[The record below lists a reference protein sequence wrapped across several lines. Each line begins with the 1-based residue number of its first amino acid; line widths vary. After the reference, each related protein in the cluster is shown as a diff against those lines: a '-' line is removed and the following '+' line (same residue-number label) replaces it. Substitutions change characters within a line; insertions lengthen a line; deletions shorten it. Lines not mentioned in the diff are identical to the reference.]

1 MVGPSPRGGGAV
13 SVFDEVVGQERAVG
27 HLRAAVAAPVHAYL
41 LVGPPGSGK
50 RTAAIALAAAL
61 LCPQGGCG
69 ECDVCRRVLAEVHPD
84 LVVVERSGAFI
95 SIEQAREVRR
105 LAMRSPNEGHRKVLL
120 LADFHLV
127 RDAGS
132 VLLKV
137 LEEPPASTVFV
148 ILAEQLPPE
157 LVTIASRCVQVDFGP
172 LSNAQVAE
180 ALVGEG
186 VEPVVAAEAAGVAG
200 GRLDRARLL
209 AQDPG
214 FGARRETWRSVPGR
228 LDGTGAAVA
237 VIAAELAD
245 LLGAAGVGPLEAR
258 QAAET
263 AELEERVERT
273 GERGAG
279 RKVLAERHKREL
291 RRLRHDE
298 LRFGLA
304 TLAGVYG
311 EALQRGT
318 ADAGACIAAVA
329 GVQAAAEAMVRN
341 PTEALLLQD
350 LLLRLPPL
358 HMPFPGDRRAI
369 LDPSTPG

>member
-1 MVGPSPRGGGAV
+1 MSAVFGGI
-13 SVFDEVVGQERAVG
+13 VGQEAAIA

-50 RTAAIALAAAL
+50 RTAAVALAAAL
-61 LCPQGGCG
+61 LCPRGGCG
-69 ECDVCRRVLAEVHPD
+69 ECDVCRRTLAGVHPD
-84 LVVVERSGAFI
+84 LIVVERTGP
-95 SIEQAREVRR
+95 SITVDQAREVRR
-105 LAMRSPNEGHRKVLL
+105 LAMRSPNEGARKVLVL
-120 LADFHLV
+120 VDFHLV
-127 RDAGS
+127 REAAS

-157 LVTIASRCVQVDFGP
+157 LVTIASRCVRVDFGP
-172 LSNAQVAE
+172 LTTEQVVGALVAE
-180 ALVGEG
+180 G
-186 VEPVVAAEAAGVAG
+186 VDPSVAPEVAAVAG

-209 AQDPG
+209 ARDPG
-214 FGARRETWRSVPGR
+214 FSARREAWRDVPAR
-228 LDGTGAAVA
+228 LDGTGASVA
-237 VIAAELAD
+237 VLAAD
-245 LLGAAGVGPLEAR
+245 LAALLASAGVAALEAR
-258 QAAET
+258 QAAAVE
-263 AELEERVERT
+263 ELDERVKRT

-311 EALQRGT
+311 DALAAGT
-318 ADAGACIAAVA
+318 TDPRPCIAAVA
-329 GVQAAAEAMVRN
+329 AIHGAAEAMIRN

-358 HMPFPGDRRAI
+358 RDRRAI

>member
-1 MVGPSPRGGGAV
+1 MRP
-13 SVFDEVVGQERAVG
+13 VFDDVVGQERAIA

-50 RTAAIALAAAL
+50 RTAALAFAAAL
-61 LCPQGGCG
+61 LCPRGGCG
-69 ECDVCRRVLAEVHPD
+69 RCGVCRRAQAEIHPD
-84 LVVVERSGAFI
+84 LVVVERAGAFI
-95 SIEQAREVRR
+95 SIDQAREVRR
-105 LAMRSPNEGHRKVLL
+105 LAMRSPNEGPRKVLVL
-120 LADFHLV
+120 TDFHLV
-127 RDAGS
+127 RDAAS

-137 LEEPPASTVFV
+137 LEEPPLSTVFV

-172 LSNAQVAE
+172 LSDARVAT
-180 ALVGEG
+180 ALTAEG
-186 VEPVVAAEAAGVAG
+186 IEPAVAAEVAGVAG

-209 AQDPG
+209 AHDAS

-228 LDGTGAAVA
+228 LDGTGATVA
-237 VIAAELAD
+237 VIAAELTE
-245 LLGAAGVGPLEAR
+245 LLAGAGVVPLEAR
-258 QAAET
+258 QAVEV

-279 RKVLAERHKREL
+279 RKVLGERHKREL

-298 LRFGLA
+298 FRFGLA

-311 EALQRGT
+311 DALH
-318 ADAGACIAAVA
+318 AGAGDHRACLDALAAI
-329 GVQAAAEAMVRN
+329 QAAAAAMVRN

-358 HMPFPGDRRAI
+358 QDRRAI
-369 LDPSTPG
+369 LDTPPG

>member
-1 MVGPSPRGGGAV
+1 M
-13 SVFDEVVGQERAVG
+13 SVFDDVVGQEPAVA

-50 RTAAIALAAAL
+50 RTAASALAAAL
-61 LCPQGGCG
+61 LCPRGGCG
-69 ECDVCRRVLAEVHPD
+69 TCDVCRRALAGVHPD
-84 LVVVERSGAFI
+84 VVLVERSGP
-95 SIEQAREVRR
+95 SITVDQAREVRR
-105 LAMRSPNEGHRKVLL
+105 LALRSPNEGARKVLVL
-120 LADFHLV
+120 TDFHLV
-127 RDAGS
+127 REAAS

-148 ILAEQLPPE
+148 VLAEQLPPE
-157 LVTIASRCVQVDFGP
+157 LVTIASRCVRVDFGP
-172 LSNAQVAE
+172 LSAEQVAA

-186 VEPVVAAEAAGVAG
+186 VAPDVAAGVAGVAG

-209 AQDPG
+209 AHDPG
-214 FGARRETWRSVPGR
+214 FASRREAWRSVPGR

-237 VIAAELAD
+237 VVAADLAE
-245 LLGAAGVGPLEAR
+245 LLGAAGVAALEAA
-258 QAAET
+258 QAAER

-279 RKVLAERHKREL
+279 RKILADRHKREL

-311 EALQRGT
+311 EALATGT
-318 ADAGACIAAVA
+318 GDARAAISAVA
-329 GVQAAAEAMVRN
+329 AIQAAAEAMVRN
-341 PTEALLLQD
+341 PTESLLLQD
-350 LLLRLPPL
+350 LLLRLAP
-358 HMPFPGDRRAI
+358 MRDRRAI
-369 LDPSTPG
+369 LDRPPG

>member
-1 MVGPSPRGGGAV
+1 V
-13 SVFDEVVGQERAVG
+13 SAVFDDVVGQESAVA

-50 RTAAIALAAAL
+50 RTAAVAFGAAL

-69 ECDVCRRVLAEVHPD
+69 TCDVCRRALGGSHPD
-84 LVVVERSGAFI
+84 VLMVERTGP
-95 SIEQAREVRR
+95 SITVDQAREVRR
-105 LAMRSPNEGHRKVLL
+105 LAMRSPNEGSRKVLVL
-120 LADFHLV
+120 VDFHLV
-127 RDAGS
+127 REAAS

-148 ILAEQLPPE
+148 ILAEQLTPE

-172 LSNAQVAE
+172 LRPDQVAS
-180 ALVGEG
+180 ALVAEG
-186 VEPVVAAEAAGVAG
+186 ADPRLAEQVAGVAG

-209 AQDPG
+209 IDDTAFAQ
-214 FGARRETWRSVPGR
+214 RRDVWREVPGR
-228 LDGTGAAVA
+228 LDGTGAKVA
-237 VIAAELAD
+237 EVADELAR
-245 LLGAAGVGPLEAR
+245 LLGAAGVATLEAR
-258 QAAET
+258 QAAEL
-263 AELEERVERT
+263 AELDERVKRT

-304 TLAGVYG
+304 TLAGVYRDALAAG
-311 EALQRGT
+311 EGDDRAN
-318 ADAGACIAAVA
+318 IAAVA
-329 GVQAAAEAMVRN
+329 AIQSAAESMIRN
-341 PTEALLLQD
+341 PTEALLLQS

-358 HMPFPGDRRAI
+358 RSRRAI
-369 LDPSTPG
+369 LDSPPG

>member
-1 MVGPSPRGGGAV
+1 MSR
-13 SVFDEVVGQERAVG
+13 VFDDVVGQEPAVA

-50 RTAAIALAAAL
+50 RTAATALGAAL
-61 LCPQGGCG
+61 FCPRGGCG
-69 ECDVCRRVLAEVHPD
+69 ECDVCRRALAGKHPD
-84 LVVVERSGAFI
+84 LVLVERSGP
-95 SIEQAREVRR
+95 SITVDQAHEVRR
-105 LAMRSPNEGHRKVLL
+105 LALRSPNEGARKVLVL
-120 LADFHLV
+120 TDFHLV
-127 RDAGS
+127 REAAS

-148 ILAEQLPPE
+148 ILAEQLTPE
-157 LVTIASRCVQVDFGP
+157 LVTIASRCVRVDFGP
-172 LSNAQVAE
+172 LSPDQLTAALVAE
-180 ALVGEG
+180 GVDAALAHE
-186 VEPVVAAEAAGVAG
+186 VAVVAG

-209 AQDPG
+209 ANDPG
-214 FGARRETWRSVPGR
+214 FGARREAWRAVPAR

-237 VIAAELAD
+237 VVAADLAEL
-245 LLGAAGVGPLEAR
+245 LGRAGVAALEAR
-258 QAAET
+258 QAAER

-279 RKVLAERHKREL
+279 RKVLADRHKREL

-311 EALQRGT
+311 DALSDGS
-318 ADAGACIAAVA
+318 ADARACIDAIAAIQ
-329 GVQAAAEAMVRN
+329 GAAEAMIRN
-341 PTEALLLQD
+341 PTEALLLQG

-358 HMPFPGDRRAI
+358 RDRRAI